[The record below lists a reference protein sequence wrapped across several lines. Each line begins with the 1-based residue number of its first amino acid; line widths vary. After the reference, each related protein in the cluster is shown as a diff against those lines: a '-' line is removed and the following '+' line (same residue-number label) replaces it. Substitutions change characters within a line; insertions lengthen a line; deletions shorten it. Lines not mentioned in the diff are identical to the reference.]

1 MPVFVWKGRSASG
14 SVQTGELVAENQQE
28 VFAALR
34 AKKIIPTS
42 VRPKP
47 KEISLPFLRGGKL
60 GTRDLSIFT
69 RQFATMINAGL
80 PLMQCLEI
88 QTQQTDNPGF
98 KRILREIME
107 DVEGGATLAE
117 ALRKQKGSFSTLYV
131 NMVEAGE
138 TGGALDVI
146 LVRLANYLEKA
157 AALARK
163 IKGAMIYPAMIIS
176 VAVVAVAVILIV
188 VIPVFAK
195 LFAEFGA
202 QLPLATRIVIGLS
215 DILRKFSWI
224 FVIFGIALV
233 VAVRTTY
240 RRDAGKLAIDK
251 MLLKMPVMGDL
262 IRKTAIA
269 RFSRTLSTLLA
280 SGVPILDALETTAK
294 TAGNKVVENA
304 VRAARSSISE
314 GETISG
320 PLAKEA
326 VFPPM
331 VVQMISIG
339 EATGGLD
346 DMLSKIA
353 DFYDTEVDAAVEN
366 LTSAL
371 EPIIMVFLG
380 TVIGGIVIAMYL
392 PIFKIATIVGGGH

>member
-14 SVQTGELVAENQQE
+14 SVQTGELVAENQQA

-47 KEISLPFLRGGKL
+47 KEISLPFMKSGRL

-98 KRILREIME
+98 RRVLRQIME

-163 IKGAMIYPAMIIS
+163 IKGAMIYPVMIVS
-176 VAVVAVAVILIV
+176 VAVIAVGVILIA
-188 VIPVFAK
+188 VIPIFAQ

-202 QLPLATRIVIGLS
+202 ELPLATRIVIGIS
-215 DILRKFSWI
+215 DILRKYSWV
-224 FVIFGIALV
+224 FLIFGIGTV
-233 VAVRTTY
+233 VAFRMTY
-240 RRDAGKLAIDK
+240 QRDAGKLAIDK
-251 MLLKMPVMGDL
+251 ILLKMPVMGDL
-262 IRKTAIA
+262 IKKTAIA

-280 SGVPILDALETTAK
+280 SGVPILDALETTAR
-294 TAGNKVVENA
+294 TAGNKVVEIA

-380 TVIGGIVIAMYL
+380 SVIGGIVIAMYL
-392 PIFKIATIVGGGH
+392 PIFKIATIVGGGQ

>member
-1 MPVFVWKGRSASG
+1 MPIFVWKGRSASG
-14 SVQTGELVAENQQE
+14 AVQTGELVAESQQE

-47 KEISLPFLRGGKL
+47 KEIGLPFLKGGRL

-88 QTQQTDNPGF
+88 QSQQTDNPGF
-98 KRILREIME
+98 KKVLRQIME

-117 ALRKQKGSFSTLYV
+117 ALRRQKGSFSTLYV

-163 IKGAMIYPAMIIS
+163 IKGAMIYPAMIVS
-176 VAVVAVAVILIV
+176 VAVVAVGVILIA
-188 VIPVFAK
+188 VIPVFAQ
-195 LFAEFGA
+195 LFSEFGA
-202 QLPLATRIVIGLS
+202 ELPLATRIVIGLS
-215 DILRKFSWI
+215 DILRRYSWI
-224 FVIFGIALV
+224 FVIFAIALI
-233 VAVRTTY
+233 VAVKMTY
-240 RRDAGKLAIDK
+240 QRDAGKLAIDK
-251 MLLKMPVMGDL
+251 ALLRMPVMGDL

-314 GETISG
+314 GETIAG
-320 PLAKEA
+320 PLSKEA

>member
-1 MPVFVWKGRSASG
+1 MPIFVWKGRSASG
-14 SVQTGELVAENQQE
+14 AVQTGELVAENQQE

-47 KEISLPFLRGGKL
+47 KEIGLPFLKGGRL

-88 QTQQTDNPGF
+88 QSQQTDNPGF
-98 KRILREIME
+98 KKVLRQIME

-117 ALRKQKGSFSTLYV
+117 ALRRQKGSFSTLYV

-163 IKGAMIYPAMIIS
+163 IKGAMIYPVMIIS
-176 VAVVAVAVILIV
+176 VAVVAVGVILIA
-188 VIPVFAK
+188 VIPIFAQ
-195 LFAEFGA
+195 LFSEFGA
-202 QLPLATRIVIGLS
+202 ELPLPTRIVIGLS
-215 DILRKFSWI
+215 DILRRYSWI
-224 FVIFGIALV
+224 FLIFTIALV
-233 VAVRTTY
+233 VGIKMTY
-240 RRDAGKLAIDK
+240 QRDAGKLAIDK
-251 MLLKMPVMGDL
+251 ALLRMPVVGDL

-314 GETISG
+314 GETIAG

-353 DFYDTEVDAAVEN
+353 DFYDT
-366 LTSAL
+366 
-371 EPIIMVFLG
+371 
-380 TVIGGIVIAMYL
+380 
-392 PIFKIATIVGGGH
+392 